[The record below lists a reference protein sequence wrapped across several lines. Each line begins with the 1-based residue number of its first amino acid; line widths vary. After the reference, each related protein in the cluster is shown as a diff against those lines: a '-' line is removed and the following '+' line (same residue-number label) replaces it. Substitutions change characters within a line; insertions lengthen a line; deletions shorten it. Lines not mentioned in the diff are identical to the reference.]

1 MAWRAVQRQNFT
13 RIDDLL
19 NFLEMSAELRAGVW
33 QKPRFPLNLPL
44 RLARKIT
51 KNTLNDPILRQ
62 FLPLQEEAIETL
74 GFMIDPVADATFR
87 KANKLLVK
95 YKERA
100 LLTTTGACAMNCR
113 FCFRQNFDYATDTKG
128 FEEELSLIAED
139 PSLSEIILSGGDPL
153 SLSNDVLKALINDLS
168 AIPHVKLLRF
178 HSRFPVGIPERI
190 DTGFLDIL
198 KNTRLQP
205 IFILHSNHHQELDDD
220 IFTALNR
227 LQTLNIPILNQTVLL
242 KGINDD
248 VETLKALMLKLVCH
262 GVMPYYLHQLD
273 RVQGTAH
280 FEVTQEKGES
290 LVQSLRECLPGY
302 AIPRYVCE
310 IPGQLS
316 KTPI

>member
-1 MAWRAVQRQNFT
+1 MPWRTVQRQNFT

-19 NFLEMSAELRAGVW
+19 NFLEMSEPLRAEVW

-44 RLARKIT
+44 RLARKIA

-62 FLPLQEEAIETL
+62 FLPLKEEAIKTP

-100 LLTTTGACAMNCR
+100 LLATTSACAMNCR

-168 AIPHVKLLRF
+168 AIPHIKLLRF
-178 HSRFPVGIPERI
+178 HSRFPIGIPERI
-190 DTGFLDIL
+190 DTEFLDIL

-205 IFILHSNHHQELDDD
+205 IFILHSNHPQELDDD
-220 IFTALNR
+220 IFTALNK
-227 LQTLNIPILNQTVLL
+227 LQILNIPILNQTVLL
-242 KGINDD
+242 KGVNDD
-248 VETLKALMLKLVCH
+248 VETLKELMLKLVCH
-262 GVMPYYLHQLD
+262 GIIPYYLHQLD
-273 RVQGTAH
+273 KVQGTAH
-280 FEVTQEKGES
+280 FEVPQEKGKS

-302 AIPRYVCE
+302 AIPRYVRE
-310 IPGQLS
+310 IPGHPN
-316 KTPI
+316 KTLL